1 MKTRK
6 KTRLAV
12 CIDNT
17 GYPVALEPRKL
28 YRVLPDAEA
37 KAHGQL
43 RVIDESGEDYL
54 FPASLFVTGLR
65 FPWKK
70 VPRKHVTLF
79 SREAV
84 ARSMGKAVS
93 RKTHN
98 KAHTKA
104 R

>member
-1 MKTRK
+1 MKTLR

-17 GYPVALEPRKL
+17 GYPVALESWKL
-28 YRVLPDAEA
+28 YRVLPDSEA

-70 VPRKHVTLF
+70 VPRRHVALF
-79 SREAV
+79 SRAAV
-84 ARSMGKAVS
+84 ARTVGKTVS
-93 RKTHN
+93 AKTHN
-98 KAHTKA
+98 RAHTRA

>member
-1 MKTRK
+1 MKTLK
-6 KTRLAV
+6 KARLAV

-17 GYPVALEPRKL
+17 GYPVALEPWKL
-28 YRVLPDAEA
+28 YKVLPDSEA

-79 SREAV
+79 SRD
-84 ARSMGKAVS
+84 AVS
-93 RKTHN
+93 RSIGKTVRGRTHN
-98 KAHTKA
+98 RAQTRA